1 MESESSP
8 FYDYF
13 LWHVNPKNAWTA
25 INIIPCTASALVG
38 AYYHGNP
45 DAWSVTGFAIAF
57 VVYWFVIGFLLS
69 IPIGKYLYHRKTK

>member
-1 MESESSP
+1 MHSESSP

-13 LWHVNPKNAWTA
+13 LWHVNPINIWTT
-25 INIIPCTASALVG
+25 INIIPCVVSALVG

-57 VVYWFVIGFLLS
+57 IVQWFMIGFLLS
-69 IPIGKYLYHRKTK
+69 IPIAKCIFDRKMN